1 MTYPR
6 TMAENTSHNVTSRK
20 RKSRALK
27 TKRKRATELGV
38 TLIEGGLV
46 AVNKKEFTVF
56 QWDEEKGDYMPTLSG
71 TLD

>member
-1 MTYPR
+1 MKD
-6 TMAENTSHNVTSRK
+6 NNVAPSTLRA
-20 RKSRALK
+20 RKSNALK
-27 TKRKRATELGV
+27 TKRTRAAELGV